1 MSKPKKKG
9 KLKWALIYIATF
21 IVASG
26 VGAVSK
32 MIPPSW
38 SKDYTVEWNDS
49 VGTVHKDISY
59 GNGEA
64 NKFDLYLPADNSR
77 KNYGLVVYLHAG
89 GFTSGDKSDDTETLQ
104 WLCSK
109 GYVTAGINYT
119 LFNEKNPNANIYTQ
133 SMEIKESMPVVIAE
147 AEKLGYHIDEMAV
160 SGGSAGTALQCF
172 MRTVMQIL
180 RLYL

>member
-9 KLKWALIYIATF
+9 KLKWTLIYIAIF
-21 IVASG
+21 IIASG
-26 VGAVSK
+26 AGAVSK

-59 GNGEA
+59 VNGDA

-77 KNYGLVVYLHAG
+77 ENYGLIVYLHAG
-89 GFTSGDKSDDTETLQ
+89 GFTSGDKSDDAETLQ

-109 GYVTAGINYT
+109 GYVTAGVNYT
-119 LFNEKNPNANIYTQ
+119 LFSDENPNANIYTQ
-133 SMEIKESMPVVIAE
+133 SMEIKESMPVVIA
-147 AEKLGYHIDEMAV
+147 
-160 SGGSAGTALQCF
+160 
-172 MRTVMQIL
+172 
-180 RLYL
+180 